1 MTGYNS
7 SIPMRPGAKVV
18 AVSEYTER
26 AQNST
31 GYFWHQATVYLR
43 AAGLPVHL
51 VSYTRAMTPRVR
63 SSVFLRVLLKLFVS
77 VRLALNVAGSARRG
91 DVVFSGTN
99 PEILLPMLVML
110 KPFLGFRLCVL
121 VHDVF
126 PENLVPAGVLK
137 RSDRAYAMLAAVYRW
152 IYKRFD
158 ATIVIGRDMQKL
170 VDAKAANDRSTFVHN
185 WVDQKDV
192 APLDR
197 LESGLIASLGWQ
209 EHVVFQFYG
218 NMGRLQ
224 GIDGLLLALE
234 QVRVPNAAFL
244 FSGSGVM
251 QADVEQFCADHPRRH
266 YVGSEAGIDRSALL
280 ATCDVALVC
289 LQPGMFGL
297 GVPSKAYFSL
307 AADRP
312 LLAIMDEGSEIAL
325 MVHDHGVGWTCTAD
339 DPTRIAATIDAIC
352 AAPISIPRGRCRALM
367 ETGFS
372 AETALDRLAQRIRG
386 MLA

>member
-1 MTGYNS
+1 MDCAHS
-7 SIPMRPGAKVV
+7 LSPRPGAKVV

-31 GYFWHQATVYLR
+31 GYFWYQATEYLR
-43 AAGLPVHL
+43 AAGISVHL
-51 VSYTRAMTPRVR
+51 ASYTREMTPRVR
-63 SSVFLRVLLKLFVS
+63 SSVLLRLCLKLLIS
-77 VRLALNVAGSARRG
+77 LRLAMKVARSARRG

-110 KPFLGFRLCVL
+110 KPLLGFRLCVL

-126 PENLVPAGVLK
+126 PENLGPAGVLK
-137 RSDRAYAMLAAVYRW
+137 SSDRAYALLSALYRW
-152 IYKRFD
+152 IYGRFD

-170 VDAKAANDRSTFVHN
+170 VDLKAGNNRSTFVHN
-185 WVDQKDV
+185 WVDQGDV
-192 APLDR
+192 QPLDR
-197 LESGLIASLGWQ
+197 LASGLIASLGWQ
-209 EHVVFQFYG
+209 DHVVFQFYG

-224 GIDGLLLALE
+224 GIDGLLRGIE
-234 QVRVPNAAFL
+234 RVQAHNAAFL
-244 FSGSGVM
+244 FVGSGVM
-251 QADVEQFCADHPRRH
+251 QGDIEQFCAAHPRSH
-266 YVGSEAGIDRSALL
+266 YVRSQAGLDRSTLL

-325 MVHDHGVGWTCTAD
+325 MVQEHRLGWTCIAN
-339 DPTRIAATIDAIC
+339 DPDGIAATIDAIC
-352 AAPISIPRGRCRALM
+352 GAPLPIPRGRCRALM
-367 ETGFS
+367 ETSFS
-372 AETALDRLAQRIRG
+372 AETALDRLTRRIEE